1 MREGQIHNVLV
12 PFLKIQEQ
20 NMEKK
25 LKLNRERTRTRAHLF
40 RSIGSWTMKIAVVC
54 FVAFVLVL
62 FFGKRVSNVGDSMNP
77 ELANGDI
84 VLVNTLIYNAK
95 NPARGDVIVFKPQG
109 DKTVHSY
116 IKRVIGLPGETVEI
130 KEGILYI
137 DGKELQEEYK
147 TSAIKE
153 AGLASEKIKLKKQ
166 EYFVLG
172 NNRLSSTDSR
182 SLEVGNVKKTEI
194 EGQAWFV
201 ASPMKHFGF
210 VK

>member
-1 MREGQIHNVLV
+1 MD
-12 PFLKIQEQ
+12 
-20 NMEKK
+20 KK
-25 LKLNRERTRTRAHLF
+25 LKINRERKRARGHLF
-40 RSIGSWTMKIAVVC
+40 RNIGSWAIRIAIVC

-109 DKTVHSY
+109 DKTAHSY
-116 IKRVIGLPGETVEI
+116 MKRVIGLPGETVEI

-137 DGKELQEEYK
+137 DGKELQEDYK
-147 TSAIKE
+147 TTAIKE

-172 NNRLSSTDSR
+172 DNRLSSIDSR